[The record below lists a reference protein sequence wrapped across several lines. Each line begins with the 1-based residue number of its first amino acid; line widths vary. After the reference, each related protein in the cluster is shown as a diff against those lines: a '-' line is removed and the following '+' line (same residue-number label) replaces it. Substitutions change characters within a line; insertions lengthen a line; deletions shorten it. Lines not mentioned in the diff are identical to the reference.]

1 MPAGS
6 LCAVLLLDERVQN
19 CSDLVI
25 EILVGSEVD
34 LESCW
39 LTQRSCGICSEIT
52 AVEHIFQPELQ
63 LSSVRASLVA

>member
-1 MPAGS
+1 MPASS
-6 LCAVLLLDERVQN
+6 LFAALLLDERVQHY
-19 CSDLVI
+19 CDLVI

-52 AVEHIFQPELQ
+52 AVKHIFQPELQ
-63 LSSVRASLVA
+63 LSSVRAPLVA